1 LKDAIAQL
9 EAQRA
14 SIERAISALREI
26 DGITPSAARPV
37 APAVRRGRPPQA
49 KRKGHLSPEGRARL
63 VAAQK
68 KRWAEK
74 KAASASPT
82 AAKAPAKRGRPKKSA

>member
-1 LKDAIAQL
+1 LRDAIAQL

-14 SIERAISALREI
+14 SIERAILALREI
-26 DGITPSAARPV
+26 DGITSSAAEPV
-37 APAVRRGRPPQA
+37 TPAVRRGSPPKA
-49 KRKGHLSPEGRARL
+49 KRKGRLSPEGRARL

-74 KAASASPT
+74 KAASASL
-82 AAKAPAKRGRPKKSA
+82 AATKAPAKRGRPKKSA